1 MPLNKSKSRAAFQE
15 NVKTEIAAGKPP
27 KQAVAIAYA
36 TQGEKKSAAKSAAKS
51 EHHSDHSAR
60 RSEHYHQHVAGP
72 IVPSRVLGGP
82 LKMTRAEHQ
91 LDNQED
97 STSRF
102 SMTNRARKP

>member
-36 TQGEKKSAAKSAAKS
+36 TQGEKKS